1 MNRKSPI
8 IIGIAGGTGS
18 GKSTFTN
25 RLKDAFGD
33 QVTVLYHDNYY
44 RAHDDM
50 PFEQRKKLNYD
61 HPDAFETELLLEH
74 LNKLKNWEAIDCP
87 TYNYAN
93 HNRAEA
99 TIHIEPR
106 PVILLEGIL
115 VLYDEALRNLLDIR
129 IFVDAD
135 ADERILRRILRDTK
149 ERGRDIENIIDQYL
163 TTVKPMHA
171 LFVEPT
177 RAYADV
183 VTNSGRNEV
192 AFSLVR
198 GEIARLLEEAK
209 AEISGSLRSRI
220 EVTISIFY
228 TSSPTNNPYNV
239 GFTCNSFIIV
249 SNAAPSAFLPWRIAR
264 IMMFFGVCSM
274 SMNSR
279 ICVR

>member
-115 VLYDEALRNLLDIR
+115 
-129 IFVDAD
+129 
-135 ADERILRRILRDTK
+135 RRILRDTK

-198 GEIARLLEEAK
+198 GEIARLLDEAK
-209 AEISGSLRSRI
+209 AGE
-220 EVTISIFY
+220 
-228 TSSPTNNPYNV
+228 
-239 GFTCNSFIIV
+239 
-249 SNAAPSAFLPWRIAR
+249 
-264 IMMFFGVCSM
+264 
-274 SMNSR
+274 
-279 ICVR
+279 

>member
-25 RLKDAFGD
+25 RLKDAFGN

-106 PVILLEGIL
+106 RLSCWRAFSFSMTKHSAICSTSAFSSMPTPTSASSAESYVT
-115 VLYDEALRNLLDIR
+115 RKS
-129 IFVDAD
+129 AD
-135 ADERILRRILRDTK
+135 A
-149 ERGRDIENIIDQYL
+149 
-163 TTVKPMHA
+163 
-171 LFVEPT
+171 
-177 RAYADV
+177 
-183 VTNSGRNEV
+183 
-192 AFSLVR
+192 
-198 GEIARLLEEAK
+198 
-209 AEISGSLRSRI
+209 ISK
-220 EVTISIFY
+220 
-228 TSSPTNNPYNV
+228 TSST
-239 GFTCNSFIIV
+239 SI
-249 SNAAPSAFLPWRIAR
+249 
-264 IMMFFGVCSM
+264 
-274 SMNSR
+274 
-279 ICVR
+279 

>member
-115 VLYDEALRNLLDIR
+115 VLYEHSAICSTSAFSSMPMPMSEFSAESYVTRKS
-129 IFVDAD
+129 AD
-135 ADERILRRILRDTK
+135 A
-149 ERGRDIENIIDQYL
+149 
-163 TTVKPMHA
+163 
-171 LFVEPT
+171 
-177 RAYADV
+177 
-183 VTNSGRNEV
+183 
-192 AFSLVR
+192 
-198 GEIARLLEEAK
+198 
-209 AEISGSLRSRI
+209 ISK
-220 EVTISIFY
+220 
-228 TSSPTNNPYNV
+228 TSSIST
-239 GFTCNSFIIV
+239 
-249 SNAAPSAFLPWRIAR
+249 
-264 IMMFFGVCSM
+264 
-274 SMNSR
+274 
-279 ICVR
+279 

>member
-1 MNRKSPI
+1 M
-8 IIGIAGGTGS
+8 
-18 GKSTFTN
+18 
-25 RLKDAFGD
+25 
-33 QVTVLYHDNYY
+33 LYHDNYY

-87 TYNYAN
+87 TY
-93 HNRAEA
+93 NRAEA

-209 AEISGSLRSRI
+209 AE
-220 EVTISIFY
+220 E
-228 TSSPTNNPYNV
+228 
-239 GFTCNSFIIV
+239 
-249 SNAAPSAFLPWRIAR
+249 
-264 IMMFFGVCSM
+264 
-274 SMNSR
+274 
-279 ICVR
+279 

>member
-1 MNRKSPI
+1 MNNL
-8 IIGIAGGTGS
+8 IIGIAGGSGS
-18 GKSTFTN
+18 GKTTLAL
-25 RLKDAFGD
+25 RLKERFGED
-33 QVTVLYHDNYY
+33 EVRLISHDSYY
-44 RAHDDM
+44 KRHDEL
-50 PFEQRKKLNYD
+50 PFEERCKLNYD

-87 TYNYAN
+87 TYNY
-93 HNRAEA
+93 AEA

-209 AEISGSLRSRI
+209 AGE
-220 EVTISIFY
+220 
-228 TSSPTNNPYNV
+228 
-239 GFTCNSFIIV
+239 
-249 SNAAPSAFLPWRIAR
+249 
-264 IMMFFGVCSM
+264 
-274 SMNSR
+274 
-279 ICVR
+279 